1 MQSSPGRPEDT
12 RGEPEGGRRRLQQ
25 TALPCITPE
34 EGEPGRGDSTG
45 KGPGGSLLG
54 MLMVRQERNKP
65 GGETGCGVTGGQRC
79 STSQARKIET
89 SGFYLKEDE
98 KLWDVLN
105 AGSHMICTVRE

>member
-65 GGETGCGVTGGQRC
+65 GGETGCGVSHRRPKMQHV
-79 STSQARKIET
+79 TSQEDRDF
-89 SGFYLKEDE
+89 GLLLK
-98 KLWDVLN
+98 
-105 AGSHMICTVRE
+105 GR